1 VTDEHL
7 TQKKEVLAFFFFFTM
22 QCNGK
27 KELFA
32 ITLITMHLILIY
44 LFSVSQM
51 KITGQI
57 TVVVTGIIL

>member
-1 VTDEHL
+1 
-7 TQKKEVLAFFFFFTM
+7 M